1 MKMIPIRNRWPEQW
15 PESNR
20 EIKLAAG
27 LTAEDIV
34 RLNAKHDEIIM
45 MLRLWHGYGRMAA
58 DQALSHWM
66 HHNRRPHAPR
76 TEDFKQA

>member
-1 MKMIPIRNRWPEQW
+1 MIPIRNRWSEQW

-45 MLRLWHGYGRMAA
+45 MLRVWHGYGLMAA

-66 HHNRRPHAPR
+66 YHNSRPHAPR
-76 TEDFKQA
+76 PEDIKQV

>member
-1 MKMIPIRNRWPEQW
+1 MIPIRTRWPEPW
-15 PESNR
+15 PEVTNVTR
-20 EIKLAAG
+20 PTAG
-27 LTAEDIV
+27 LTAEDIA

-45 MLRLWHGYGRMAA
+45 MLRLWHGYGLLAA

-66 HHNRRPHAPR
+66 YHNSRPHAPR